1 MEVEKSSAASAE
13 SCERLRWISQQGGE
27 ERLFNRSL
35 EMLKP
40 KPAKISSAGIKDFNK
55 CAVMADSLWRRPEDT
70 AGDLTVGSMRPET
83 GGSLKPEQ
91 VDVKATGDDRVISTE
106 WQQGPGKQ

>member
-1 MEVEKSSAASAE
+1 MYFSNVSLPSHGSGGEFSGFSR
-13 SCERLRWISQQGGE
+13 ERLRWISQQGGE

-40 KPAKISSAGIKDFNK
+40 KPAKICPAGIQGFNK
-55 CAVMADSLWRRPEDT
+55 CAVTADSLRRRPEDA

-83 GGSLKPEQ
+83 
-91 VDVKATGDDRVISTE
+91 
-106 WQQGPGKQ
+106 